1 VLEVE
6 NVSVHYG
13 AIRAVQEVSL
23 RVEVGEIVA
32 LLGPN
37 GAGKTSLISA
47 IARLIPISTGR
58 IVLAGRDVTHKRTE
72 DVVRLGA
79 TVTPEGRRVFA
90 DLTVGQNL
98 RLGAATRKD
107 RAGVKRDL
115 EEMLEMFPIL
125 RERYNS
131 PAQTLSGGEQQQLA
145 IARSMMSAPRLL
157 MLDEPSLGLAPRLV
171 ELIFGLMA
179 RLRQKGLTMLVV
191 EQNAYDALE
200 LADRA
205 YVLNTGR
212 IQYAGDAKELM
223 ASDDLMEHY
232 LGTGTGTGAG
242 EHHAPVSRSTES
254 G

>member
-1 VLEVE
+1 V
-6 NVSVHYG
+6 
-13 AIRAVQEVSL
+13 RA
-23 RVEVGEIVA
+23 
-32 LLGPN
+32 
-37 GAGKTSLISA
+37 
-47 IARLIPISTGR
+47 
-58 IVLAGRDVTHKRTE
+58 
-72 DVVRLGA
+72 GA

-107 RAGVKRDL
+107 ADGVKRDL

-145 IARSMMSAPRLL
+145 IARSMMSAPKLL

-171 ELIFGLMA
+171 EVIFSLMA
-179 RLRQKGLTMLVV
+179 RLREKGLTMLVV
-191 EQNAYDALE
+191 EQNAYDALQ

-212 IQYAGDAKELM
+212 IQFAGEAKELL

-232 LGTGTGTGAG
+232 LGTGTG
-242 EHHAPVSRSTES
+242 EHHSPSGQPTGST
-254 G
+254 

>member
-6 NVSVHYG
+6 NVSVQYG
-13 AIRAVQEVSL
+13 AIRAVQDVSL
-23 RVEVGEIVA
+23 RVEEGEIVA

-58 IVLAGRDVTHKRTE
+58 IVLNGKDITKKRTE

-90 DLTVGQNL
+90 DLSVGQNL

-107 RAGVKRDL
+107 PAGVKRDL

-125 RERYNS
+125 RERYDS

-145 IARSMMSAPRLL
+145 IARSMMSAPKLL

-171 ELIFGLMA
+171 EVIFGLMA
-179 RLRQKGLTMLVV
+179 KLREKGLTMLVV

-212 IQYAGDAKELM
+212 IQYSGDAKELM
-223 ASDDLMEHY
+223 ASDDLMDHY
-232 LGTGTGTGAG
+232 LGTGTGEHAAPTGHPSEG
-242 EHHAPVSRSTES
+242 

>member
-13 AIRAVQEVSL
+13 AIRAVQDVSL
-23 RVEVGEIVA
+23 RVEAGEIVA

-47 IARLIPISTGR
+47 IARLIPISGGR
-58 IVLAGRDVTHKRTE
+58 IVLSGKDITHKRTE
-72 DVVRLGA
+72 DVVRLGV

-98 RLGAATRKD
+98 RLGAATRRD
-107 RAGVKRDL
+107 PPGVKRDL

-125 RERYNS
+125 RERYDS
-131 PAQTLSGGEQQQLA
+131 AAQTLSGGEQQQLA
-145 IARSMMSAPRLL
+145 IARSMMSAPKLL

-171 ELIFGLMA
+171 EVIFSLMA
-179 RLRQKGLTMLVV
+179 KLRQKGLTMLVV

-212 IQYAGDAKELM
+212 IQYAGDAKELL

-232 LGTGTGTGAG
+232 LGTGTG
-242 EHHAPVSRSTES
+242 EHHSSASQSAGTV
-254 G
+254 